1 MTRQPVRTP
10 APRIAPLATLP
21 VFFKLKG
28 RKVVLAGDSDAAL
41 WKAELLAATGAVLE
55 IYCGQAS
62 DRFAHL
68 VDSSAHVSVISRQW
82 QPADLGGAVLAV
94 ADAATPAEA
103 GAFVQAAKQAGAAF
117 NVIDQPDYCAFQ
129 FGSIVNRSPLL
140 VAISTDGAAPVFGQ
154 AIRAKIEALLPQ
166 GLQDWAQAAQV
177 WRPAVQARGL
187 GFALRRRF
195 WEQFTRRALDD
206 PRRKPVQADQD
217 DLLAMI
223 DREQDKAAA
232 LGRVSLVG
240 AGPGDPELL
249 TLKAVRVLQSADVVL
264 YDDLVSAQ
272 VLDMARREAK
282 RICVGKTGH
291 LPSCPQ
297 EDICALML
305 ELARLGQHV
314 VRLKSGDPGIFGRAT
329 EEITACRQAGIPV
342 AIIPGIT
349 AAQGA
354 AAALG
359 ISLTERTHARRLQMI
374 TGHSHRGDLPDDIH
388 WASLADPTV
397 TSVIYMP
404 RKTLAQLR
412 DRAVAAGLSPDTPAL
427 AIRSATHDDQSHVL
441 ATIATLPD
449 RMDALEATGPV
460 LVMIGEAIRH
470 VQEPRHAHE
479 SRHGEAA
486 IGAQADAGRRTN
498 FSVAAENQKTP
509 PVAVHCHDVL
519 YNVCFVC

>member
-1 MTRQPVRTP
+1 MTRQPTQTTP
-10 APRIAPLATLP
+10 PRIAPLATLP

-28 RKVVLAGDSDAAL
+28 RKVVLAGDSEAAV
-41 WKAELLAATGAVLE
+41 WKAELLAATGAILQ
-55 IYCGQAS
+55 IYAGQET

-68 VDSSAHVSVISRQW
+68 ADLSACVTVIARPW
-82 QPADLGGAVLAV
+82 QPEDLSGAVLAV

-103 GAFVQAAKQAGAAF
+103 EAFVAAARQAGAAV
-117 NVIDQPDYCAFQ
+117 NVIDQPEHCAFQ

-166 GLQDWAQAAQV
+166 GLQAWAQAAQD

-187 GFALRRRF
+187 SFALRRRF

-206 PRRKPVQADQD
+206 PRRKPAQADQD
-217 DLLAMI
+217 ALLAMI
-223 DREQDKAAA
+223 DREQDKAAPS
-232 LGRVSLVG
+232 GRVSLVG

-297 EDICALML
+297 DDICALML
-305 ELARLGQHV
+305 ELAHKGQHV

-354 AAALG
+354 ASALG

-374 TGHSHRGDLPDDIH
+374 TGHSHQGDLPDDIH

-427 AIRSATHDDQSHVL
+427 AIQSATHEHQSHVL
-441 ATIATLPD
+441 ATISTLPD
-449 RMDALEATGPV
+449 RMEALDSAGPV
-460 LVMIGEAIRH
+460 LVMIGEALRH
-470 VQEPRHAHE
+470 VQESRHAE
-479 SRHGEAA
+479 TA
-486 IGAQADAGRRTN
+486 IGAQAWPSKSIKY
-498 FSVAAENQKTP
+498 SVPSHIQKTS
-509 PVAVHCHDVL
+509 PVEVHCHDVL
-519 YNVCFVC
+519 YNVRFVC